1 MQKAESHE
9 PDELH
14 ARVTSAQPTV
24 SRLVHRQSWKQDSS
38 INAAPDKALGKKDNS
53 MVQPAALE
61 TSVNDKKQFSATPD
75 QKPSGSEQAIKEDI
89 DAPHHTL
96 LSVKEPS
103 CLDKPKNL
111 VSKPALH
118 MDKNINS
125 LKETVWSLV
134 ACLISL
140 IPLVI
145 LAILAGKRASEF
157 DKQVTKIAKHS
168 MASLHSG
175 ALCVPGFRNE
185 QASVSNYLGF
195 YCTGDHGKIS
205 DDTNLS
211 AYYTEFPLSSWTPQN
226 PYRWPHSTI
235 AWQQAQ
241 SMVLALHCCGAVDY
255 FYTVDDLIAWAENL
269 TNEQADN
276 DFINNV
282 SAKREGVMADDRQA
296 ACLKI
301 SSNRFCLEKISNPVS
316 IYQSTHRDEGK
327 CNDINK
333 GLKTANIPK
342 DGLVTATDR
351 LRNTMDVSFNY
362 NFYTNRSTY
371 ANKFWRSQ
379 DHLNYRNAQA
389 FNGVLRIDP
398 GNGFGIIWLGIH
410 QDNKTAFCIGQNEST
425 SDFWERNTGCHSF
438 GPPSDLWLGA
448 GILRSYKC
456 TDDGVDVELSA
467 IYSQFQT
474 AAQQQLASSFL
485 LISINSYND
494 LYAIYTAVLGALFG
508 VSATAF
514 ASIITLA
521 MQLLASFLNA
531 TPNKWL

>member
-1 MQKAESHE
+1 M
-9 PDELH
+9 H
-14 ARVTSAQPTV
+14 ALVTQV
-24 SRLVHRQSWKQDSS
+24 
-38 INAAPDKALGKKDNS
+38 
-53 MVQPAALE
+53 ALE
-61 TSVNDKKQFSATPD
+61 TSTNDKKQFGATPD

-89 DAPHHTL
+89 DVPHHTL
-96 LSVKEPS
+96 LSVKES
-103 CLDKPKNL
+103 SRLDEPKIL

-118 MDKNINS
+118 MGKNLNS
-125 LKETVWSLV
+125 LKETAWSLV
-134 ACLISL
+134 ACLVSL
-140 IPLVI
+140 IPLVV
-145 LAILAGKRASEF
+145 LAVLAGKRASEF
-157 DKQVTKIAKHS
+157 DKQATKIAKHS
-168 MASLHSG
+168 MASLHPG
-175 ALCVPGFRNE
+175 ALCVPGFRDE

-195 YCTGDHGKIS
+195 YCTGDHGRIS

-226 PYRWPHSTI
+226 PDRWPHSTI

-255 FYTVDDLIAWAENL
+255 FYTVDDLIAWAEDL

-282 SAKREGVMADDRQA
+282 SAKLESVMADDRQA

-301 SSNRFCLEKISNPVS
+301 SLNRFCPDKISDPVR
-316 IYQSTHRDEGK
+316 IYKNTHHDEGK
-327 CNDINK
+327 CNDTNNR
-333 GLKTANIPK
+333 LNTANIPT

-351 LRNTMDVSFNY
+351 LRDSIDVNFNY

-389 FNGVLRIDP
+389 FNGVLKIDP
-398 GNGFGIIWLGIH
+398 GNGFGVIWLRIH
-410 QDNKTAFCIGQNEST
+410 QDNKTAFCIGQNDST

-448 GILRSYKC
+448 GILRNYKC
-456 TDDGVDVELSA
+456 TDDGVDVESSA

-474 AAQQQLASSFL
+474 AAQQQSARPFL
-485 LISINSYND
+485 HISINGYND

-514 ASIITLA
+514 ASVITLV
-521 MQLLASFLNA
+521 MQLLANFLNA
-531 TPNKWL
+531 TSNKWL